1 MVGQPPS
8 DPSSEVSSKSV
19 QLTEGQHLSE
29 GADDGI
35 GKDMKRLCKAVKNEK
50 AQDLIMREKLDSKES
65 MFMEGEPILVLCIR

>member
-8 DPSSEVSSKSV
+8 DPSSEVSSESV
-19 QLTEGQHLSE
+19 QLTEGRHLSE

-50 AQDLIMREKLDSKES
+50 AQDLIMREKLDTKEP
-65 MFMEGEPILVLCIR
+65 MFMEGASAFILCIR

>member
-8 DPSSEVSSKSV
+8 DPSSEVSSESV
-19 QLTEGQHLSE
+19 QLTEGQYLSE

-35 GKDMKRLCKAVKNEK
+35 GKDMKRLCKSVKNEK